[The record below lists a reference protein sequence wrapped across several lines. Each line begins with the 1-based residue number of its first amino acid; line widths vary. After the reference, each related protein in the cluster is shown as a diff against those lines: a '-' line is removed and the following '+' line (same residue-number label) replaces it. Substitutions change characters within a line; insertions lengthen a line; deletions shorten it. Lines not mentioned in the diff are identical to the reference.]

1 MYENYPLR
9 RILFQTFKDNDI
21 HTIKASF
28 IAKSFDNITIKMK
41 AARPIQETK
50 NKNDCFQLIV
60 CSPVIQVGAMQIID
74 QPSKKRILKTIV
86 AKFSRKEKSQSKD
99 YSQQSIEYIQ
109 NILHI
114 YILYIYLC
122 YIIYIYINL
131 HDRDNTKQS
140 ISFIFI
146 VVTQQK
152 QQKCNKEWW
161 GKNSN
166 DNIDD
171 SNKTN
176 NNNNKIRI
184 IAITVVLVVVIIILL
199 LVIIIIAI
207 NINNNNNNDNNYYYY
222 NK

>member
-28 IAKSFDNITIKMK
+28 IAKSFDNITIKME

-60 CSPVIQVGAMQIID
+60 CSLVIQVGAMQIID

-86 AKFSRKEKSQSKD
+86 AKFSRKVKTIASSR
-99 YSQQSIEYIQ
+99 Q
-109 NILHI
+109 NIYRIYYI

-152 QQKCNKEWW
+152 QQKCNNEWW

-199 LVIIIIAI
+199 LVIIIIIIII
-207 NINNNNNNDNNYYYY
+207 NINNNNNNHNNYYYY

>member
-60 CSPVIQVGAMQIID
+60 CSPVIQVSAIQIID

-86 AKFSRKEKSQSKD
+86 TKFSRKEKTIASSR
-99 YSQQSIEYIQ
+99 Q
-109 NILHI
+109 NIYRIYYI

-122 YIIYIYINL
+122 YIIYIYIKL

-146 VVTQQK
+146 VFTQQK
-152 QQKCNKEWW
+152 QQKCNNEWW

-184 IAITVVLVVVIIILL
+184 IAITVVLVVVIIIIL
-199 LVIIIIAI
+199 LVIIIIIII
-207 NINNNNNNDNNYYYY
+207 NINNDNNNDNNNYYY